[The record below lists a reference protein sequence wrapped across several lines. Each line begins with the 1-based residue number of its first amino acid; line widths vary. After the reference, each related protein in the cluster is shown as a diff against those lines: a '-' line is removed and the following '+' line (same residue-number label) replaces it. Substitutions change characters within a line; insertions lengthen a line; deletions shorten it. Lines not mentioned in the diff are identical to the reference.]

1 MNKNK
6 VVLDFTQINSPEQDV
21 AMMPANLA
29 KKLLRDYSKQL
40 VAASPY
46 DIVEGLIND
55 LKDCYSLSNPKEVV
69 TGAIQRASEFVQERQ
84 LINNIVAENW
94 NAYEVVELT
103 TEPLV

>member
-29 KKLLRDYSKQL
+29 KKLLKDYAEKL
-40 VAASPY
+40 
-46 DIVEGLIND
+46 
-55 LKDCYSLSNPKEVV
+55 
-69 TGAIQRASEFVQERQ
+69 TRASGRDILNHHMAELEGILHSDGDVLAKGIQCSIEFVQERQ